1 VVFTEPAGLEGM
13 TQDPPARDQ
22 EWRPVVL
29 VIDDDWEICEALQ
42 DVLTDA
48 GYVGVCLTDASRG
61 LDLLTR
67 VEPRPDAILLDLMM
81 PGMDGWR
88 FVEEIRTA
96 PSLKDIPIVVLTAAG
111 PHWGYPVARILHKP
125 VETQELLAALKDA
138 VEGKIPDQIELLKQ
152 GPGGS
157 IHPRGQFGR

>member
-1 VVFTEPAGLEGM
+1 VVSSTPADLERM
-13 TQDPPARDQ
+13 NEDPPARGL

-48 GYVGVCLTDASRG
+48 GYVGVCLTDAARG
-61 LDLLTR
+61 LDLLNR
-67 VEPRPDAILLDLMM
+67 VESRPDAILLDLMM

-96 PSLKDIPIVVLTAAG
+96 PGLKDIPIVVLTAAG

-125 VETQELLAALKDA
+125 VETQDLLAALKDA
-138 VEGKIPDQIELLKQ
+138 VEGKIPDQIELLEH
-152 GPGGS
+152 G
-157 IHPRGQFGR
+157 RGR

>member
-1 VVFTEPAGLEGM
+1 VVFSAPAALERM
-13 TQDPPARDQ
+13 NEDPTARDQ
-22 EWRPVVL
+22 VWRPVVL

-48 GYVGVCLTDASRG
+48 GYVGVCLTDAARG
-61 LDLLTR
+61 LDLLNR

-96 PSLKDIPIVVLTAAG
+96 PGLKDIPIVVLTAAG

-125 VETQELLAALKDA
+125 VETRDLLAALKDA
-138 VEGKIPDQIELLKQ
+138 VAGKIPDGIKLLRDER
-152 GPGGS
+152 S
-157 IHPRGQFGR
+157 R